1 MKPEIPI
8 ERFEVYANGLDH
20 PECVAFDRQG
30 ELWAG
35 GEAGQIY
42 RIDQH
47 RQVHTIATLGGFTG
61 GIAFSPR
68 DELLVC
74 NPKLGLLRIAR
85 DGTHEVFADHAGDHK
100 LFCPNFPAF
109 DSQGNLFVT
118 DSGKWLA
125 ENGCL
130 CRFTPDGQGR
140 VIFGPMGYANGL
152 ALSADDRFLFM
163 VESNTNSVL
172 RLELDD
178 QGNML
183 RHETYAT
190 DCGST
195 PDGLALDERGN
206 LYVSAYASDD
216 IYKVTPERE
225 KSLLAFDPRAILLS
239 RPTNMA
245 FDGQWMYVAN
255 LGRTTVTRV
264 KLDVAGLRLVN
275 RR

>member
-1 MKPEIPI
+1 VHPEIPI
-8 ERFEVYANGLDH
+8 DRFEVYASGLDH
-20 PECVAFDRQG
+20 PECVALDREG

-42 RIDQH
+42 RIDRQ
-47 RQVHTIATLGGFTG
+47 RQVHTIATLGGFSG
-61 GIAFSPR
+61 GIAFSPA
-68 DELLVC
+68 DELIVC
-74 NPKLGLLRIAR
+74 NPKFGLVRVDRA
-85 DGTHEVFADHAGDHK
+85 GKHELFADHAGDHK

-109 DSQGNLFVT
+109 DSRGNLFVS

-130 CRFTPDGQGR
+130 CRFTPDGVGK
-140 VIFGPMGYANGL
+140 VIYGPMGYANGL
-152 ALSADDRFLFM
+152 ALSADERFLFM

-172 RLELDD
+172 RLELSREGDVV
-178 QGNML
+178 G
-183 RHETYAT
+183 HETYAT
-190 DCGST
+190 ECGWT
-195 PDGLALDERGN
+195 PDGLALDLAGN

-216 IYKVTPERE
+216 IYRIGPDRARM
-225 KSLLAFDPRAILLS
+225 LFAFDPRAILLS

-255 LGRTTVTRV
+255 LGRTTVSRV
-264 KLDVAGLRLVN
+264 KLDVTGLDLVN